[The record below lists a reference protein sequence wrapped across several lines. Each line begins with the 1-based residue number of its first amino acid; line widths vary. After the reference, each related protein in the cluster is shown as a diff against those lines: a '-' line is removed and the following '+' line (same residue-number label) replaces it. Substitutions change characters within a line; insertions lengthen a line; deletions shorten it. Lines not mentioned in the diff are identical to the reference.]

1 MCPIGSNCDPAGASR
16 KRQSGTQDGVP
27 YRYRMAATLH
37 SDSRVPAGKNRHC
50 SPSSSESR
58 KGGPVRNPRQPPWRK
73 RLFVEDDSAW
83 SMVTPES
90 DAAGATDWRTAQ
102 FDRPKATGGDWP
114 HEFQNCFNVSLCN
127 WVVVTGPR
135 GLFFFIRTRR
145 PSPRSTRRSFPLSI
159 TPSSFSFRP
168 ILRRSLRSPA
178 PRR

>member
-1 MCPIGSNCDPAGASR
+1 
-16 KRQSGTQDGVP
+16 
-27 YRYRMAATLH
+27 MAATLH

-135 GLFFFIRTRR
+135 GLFFHSDSSTE
-145 PSPRSTRRSFPLSI
+145 PSIYETFVSFEYHSEFLQLPANPAAVTEIASTAPLSGR
-159 TPSSFSFRP
+159 PEAASSAYWTRIGMLAS
-168 ILRRSLRSPA
+168 
-178 PRR
+178 